1 MVHLI
6 VNKT

>member
-6 VNKT
+6 